1 MDKWDVDEHEHEQWH
16 EKVRN
21 RRICAPVVLGLPGTK
36 GKVAINIANNEKM
49 SFVSATVK
57 VEASM
62 EKWTVSLLRQEHEN
76 RFMDVYMHEAN

>member
-1 MDKWDVDEHEHEQWH
+1 MNKWDVDEHEQWN

-21 RRICAPVVLGLPGTK
+21 RRFCPPVVLGLPGTK

-49 SFVSATVK
+49 SFMSATVK

-76 RFMDVYMHEAN
+76 RFKDVYMHEAN

>member
-1 MDKWDVDEHEHEQWH
+1 MNKWDVDEHEQWN

-21 RRICAPVVLGLPGTK
+21 RRFCPPVVLGLPGTK
-36 GKVAINIANNEKM
+36 RKVAINVANNEKM
-49 SFVSATVK
+49 SFMSATVK

-76 RFMDVYMHEAN
+76 RFKDVYMHEAN